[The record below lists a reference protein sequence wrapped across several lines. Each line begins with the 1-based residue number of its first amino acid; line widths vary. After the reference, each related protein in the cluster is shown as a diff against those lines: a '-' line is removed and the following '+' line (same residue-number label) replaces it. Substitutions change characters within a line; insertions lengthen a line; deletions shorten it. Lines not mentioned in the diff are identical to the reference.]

1 MTKLLSIDDQRDNQI
16 TIRGALASILKGV
29 EFHFALSGEE
39 GISKA
44 RNLQPDII
52 LLDIMMPGMDG
63 FETCRRIKSDLVLRH
78 IPIILLSAIGNK
90 TDNRIKGLEIGADAV
105 MSKPFDPGELASQI
119 NVMLR
124 IKKAEDKLKE
134 ENIKLDEL
142 VNEKVAQI
150 VYQATVL
157 ENVSDAVVSSDDDL
171 RIRSWNEAAERTY
184 GWKESEVLN
193 RSYTEVLKPDYKEIS
208 FDQAVE
214 NLRKNGKYQSE
225 VTHEHKDGSR
235 LDILTSVSNVI
246 DKNGINIGIVAL
258 NRDISKQKKAE
269 LEIDNLTTRLELA
282 VKAVEL
288 GIWEWDLKSN
298 HLKWNEEFNHLY
310 GIDQSDSD
318 SPITVL
324 RNAVFYEDFNQII
337 ERIRGLI
344 KSGEKIVFEHKVKNP
359 EKGIR
364 YFVSKAVINRDEHGN
379 ATKIIGV
386 SNDVTNRMKMEMDL
400 KHSEERYRTMVENSN
415 DLVWVS
421 DLNGCFTFYN
431 NHVEDVTGYNFKEFM
446 GKSYSILLAD
456 SDKPRVSREYAKV
469 LAGEKR
475 QFEIMVYFA
484 GGVEHVLWMNMA
496 PVYEEEKVVGVVTF
510 ARDVSDYRHAM
521 EEVKTALGK
530 AKEADRLKSA
540 FLATMSHELRT
551 PLNAIIGF
559 SSLMYEN
566 PDPDDIGKFAHII
579 NESGQHLLSL
589 VEQIFDIT
597 LIEAGQIKI
606 NKDSFDVVNLLKN
619 IEEITLSERAI
630 LHREN
635 LKVIFRIDTSIKTWL
650 HSDKRRVQQ
659 ILLNLLKNAL
669 KFTEEGHIECG
680 YERVTVRGKHYIRF
694 YVSDTGIGIADEK
707 IGFIFDA
714 FRQADDSHTRKYDGV
729 GLGLSV
735 AKKLTELLGGNLT
748 LESKAG
754 SGSTFA
760 FTVPFS
766 EQEEV
771 MSTKNALKGEIFF
784 NNKKVLVVEDDIDSY
799 HLLELVL
806 LKFGA
811 VPVWTHNGKEAVDY
825 CVENGLPWIV
835 LMDLNMPLM
844 NGLEATRIIK
854 KMFPQLPVIVQ
865 TAYTITDDVRKARES
880 GCDEII
886 SKPIVISKLLDV
898 LLKYN

>member
-16 TIRGALASILKGV
+16 TIRGALSSFLKEA

-39 GISKA
+39 GLNKA
-44 RNLQPDII
+44 VNLRPDVI

-63 FETCRRIKSDLVLRH
+63 FETCRRFKSDPDLQH

-90 TDNRIKGLEIGADAV
+90 TENRIKGLELGADVV

-124 IKKAEDKLKE
+124 IKKAEDKLRK
-134 ENIKLDEL
+134 ENIKLDKL
-142 VNEKVAQI
+142 VNDKVAQI

-157 ENVSDAVVSSDDDL
+157 ENVSDSVVSADFNFK
-171 RIRSWNEAAERTY
+171 IKSWNDAAERTY
-184 GWKESEVLN
+184 GWNEEEVLG
-193 RSYTEVLKPDYKEIS
+193 RSYSDVIGLDFKGKTRDEVIENFLKGS
-208 FDQAVE
+208 
-214 NLRKNGKYQSE
+214 KYQGE
-225 VTHEHKDGSR
+225 VVHKHKDGSK
-235 LDILTSVSNVI
+235 LDILTSVSAII
-246 DKNGINIGIVAL
+246 DKNGVNIGMVAL

-269 LEIDNLTTRLELA
+269 IEIANLTTRLELA

-298 HLKWNEEFNHLY
+298 HVKWNEEFSHLY
-310 GIDQSDSD
+310 GVGQPDSD
-318 SPITVL
+318 SPTTVF
-324 RNAVFYEDFNQII
+324 RNAVFDDDYN
-337 ERIRGLI
+337 RIREMLSGLI
-344 KSGEKIVFEHKVKNP
+344 KTGEKIVFEHKVKNP
-359 EKGIR
+359 EKGLR
-364 YFVSKAVINRDEHGN
+364 QFVSKAVLDRDEHGN
-379 ATKIIGV
+379 AAKIIGV
-386 SNDVTNRMKMEMDL
+386 SYDVTQRRKMEMDL

-431 NHVEDVTGYNFKEFM
+431 NHVEDVTGFNFKELI
-446 GKSYSILLAD
+446 GKSYTVLLAD
-456 SDKPRVSREYAKV
+456 SDKSRVAREYAKV
-469 LAGEKR
+469 LAGQQR
-475 QFEIMVYFA
+475 QFEIKVYFA

-496 PVYEEEKVVGVVTF
+496 PVYEQEKVVGAVTF
-510 ARDVSDYRHAM
+510 ARDVSDYRDAM
-521 EEVKTALGK
+521 EELKTALGK

-559 SSLMYEN
+559 SSLMYDN
-566 PDPDDIGKFAHII
+566 PDTDELGKFAHII
-579 NESGQHLLSL
+579 NDSGQHLLSL
-589 VEQIFDIT
+589 VEEIFDIT
-597 LIEAGQIKI
+597 LIEAGQIKLF
-606 NKDSFDVVNLLKN
+606 KESFDVANLIKDV
-619 IEEITLSERAI
+619 EELIVSEREN

-635 LKVIFRIDTSIKTWL
+635 LALIFKTNTSVKTLL

-659 ILLNLLKNAL
+659 ILVNLLKNAL
-669 KFTEEGHIECG
+669 KFTEEGRIECG
-680 YERVTVRGKHYIRF
+680 YESTTINDKQYIRF

-735 AKKLTELLGGNLT
+735 AKKLTELLGGSLS

-766 EQEEV
+766 EQERIIPI
-771 MSTKNALKGEIFF
+771 KNVSKGEIFF
-784 NNKKVLVVEDDIDSY
+784 NNKKVLIVEDDIDSF
-799 HLLELVL
+799 HLLELIL
-806 LKFGA
+806 LKHGA
-811 VPVWTHNGKEAVDY
+811 VPVWAHNGKEAVDY
-825 CVENGLPWIV
+825 CVDNELPWIV

-844 NGLEATRIIK
+844 NGLEATRILK
-854 KMFPQLPVIVQ
+854 RLFPDLPVIVQ
-865 TAYTITDDVRKARES
+865 TAYTISDDVAKAKEA
-880 GCDEII
+880 GCNDIV
-886 SKPIVISKLLDV
+886 SKPIAISKLLNV